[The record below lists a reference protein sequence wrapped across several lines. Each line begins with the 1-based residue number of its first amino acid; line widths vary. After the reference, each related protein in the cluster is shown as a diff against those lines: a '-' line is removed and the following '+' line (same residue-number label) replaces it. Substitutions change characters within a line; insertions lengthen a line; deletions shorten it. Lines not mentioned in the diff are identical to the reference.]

1 MYVDQQGPS
10 PSAECSPKGFA
21 HSPLE
26 YRGLVLTVHTLR
38 VSTGLPVD
46 LVLVGWLYTATQGQG
61 DFCSVRED
69 PGSPLGAV
77 SVFVVLLLPLACG
90 PLPVALLLLAVR
102 YQWINYQL
110 SIHL

>member
-1 MYVDQQGPS
+1 MCFDHQGPS
-10 PSAECSPKGFA
+10 PSAKCPPKGLA
-21 HSPLE
+21 HRALE

-46 LVLVGWLYTATQGQG
+46 LVFGWFYISPQGQG

-69 PGSPLGAV
+69 PGSPLGAA

-102 YQWINYQL
+102 YEWMT
-110 SIHL
+110 